1 METQDYQVTHA
12 DITKFRARGYTNE
25 DILPKVSEKRNTGL
39 MNYFTLWMG
48 SVHNIPNY
56 AAVGGFLVLGMSPIN
71 VMIALVVSALVV
83 AVFMTMN
90 GLAGSKYGIPFSM
103 HLRSTYGNT
112 GSKLPGFLRGGIAA
126 IAWFGLQ
133 NYTGSQ
139 ALLILIGKLWPG
151 FLDIGGGAT
160 VLGISIPG
168 LIAFTVFWAA
178 NLLIGLGGG
187 GILNKFTAILSPI
200 IYLVFGGMTI
210 WAIRVAGGIGNI
222 LAYDVAGA
230 TAGIN
235 PIVGYLMII
244 ASVLAVWAAPGV
256 SVADFTQNAKSSRD
270 QILGQTGSF
279 LVSYAVFAFAS
290 VVILIGGSINAGT
303 TEWDVLNIIN
313 SWDSTPAIIISSLVL
328 LMTTISTNATGNIIP
343 AAYQLTALLPK
354 YINYRK
360 GVILASVISFLI
372 MPWKLMENADSIYI
386 FLNAIGALL
395 GPVAGIMIAHYF
407 FLNKQKIDL
416 DQLYFDERDKSVNS
430 IYRGINMQAYIATF
444 VGLVVSLIGQFIP
457 ALAFISNIAWLAGFA
472 TGFLVYWLLT
482 KTANKD
488 SVIGAIK

>member
-71 VMIALVVSALVV
+71 VMLALVVSALVV

-139 ALLILIGKLWPG
+139 ALLILIGKLRPG

-200 IYLVFGGMTI
+200 IYLVFGGMTV

-279 LVSYAVFAFAS
+279 LVS
-290 VVILIGGSINAGT
+290 
-303 TEWDVLNIIN
+303 
-313 SWDSTPAIIISSLVL
+313 
-328 LMTTISTNATGNIIP
+328 
-343 AAYQLTALLPK
+343 
-354 YINYRK
+354 
-360 GVILASVISFLI
+360 
-372 MPWKLMENADSIYI
+372 
-386 FLNAIGALL
+386 
-395 GPVAGIMIAHYF
+395 
-407 FLNKQKIDL
+407 
-416 DQLYFDERDKSVNS
+416 
-430 IYRGINMQAYIATF
+430 
-444 VGLVVSLIGQFIP
+444 
-457 ALAFISNIAWLAGFA
+457 
-472 TGFLVYWLLT
+472 
-482 KTANKD
+482 
-488 SVIGAIK
+488 